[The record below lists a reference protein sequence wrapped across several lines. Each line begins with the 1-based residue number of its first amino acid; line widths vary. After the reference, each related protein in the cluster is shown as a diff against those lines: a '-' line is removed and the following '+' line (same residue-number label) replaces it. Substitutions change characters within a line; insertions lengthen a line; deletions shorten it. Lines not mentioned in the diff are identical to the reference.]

1 MKKKLQ
7 PGDDRELEILKA
19 VAQAWY
25 SHSSGSRPTSE
36 FDAHRRNFRGRLPS
50 RFKLEAMRKSA
61 SASNQVS
68 GYAAWDFGQSLWDAY
83 EIVAV
88 SKRLET
94 GLFVYDNPF
103 NELDSPTRA
112 VRRLGRASTAS
123 EVCLI
128 KCLQGDI
135 MRLMFHLIM
144 IRNSDPSVR
153 FYSFFFLAAFLFL
166 LM

>member
-50 RFKLEAMRKSA
+50 RFKLEAMRKST
-61 SASNQVS
+61 SASNQAS

-94 GLFVYDNPF
+94 GLFVDENPF
-103 NELDSPTRA
+103 NQLDSQTR
-112 VRRLGRASTAS
+112 VIRRRRESKHSLRSLFDKMS
-123 EVCLI
+123 S
-128 KCLQGDI
+128 
-135 MRLMFHLIM
+135 R
-144 IRNSDPSVR
+144 R
-153 FYSFFFLAAFLFL
+153 FNEADVPPDNDT
-166 LM
+166 

>member
-7 PGDDRELEILKA
+7 PEDDRELEILKA

-50 RFKLEAMRKSA
+50 RFKLEAMRKST
-61 SASNQVS
+61 SASNQAS
-68 GYAAWDFGQSLWDAY
+68 GYTAWDFGQSLWDAY

-94 GLFVYDNPF
+94 GLFVDDNPF
-103 NELDSPTRA
+103 NELDSPTRV
-112 VRRLGRASTAS
+112 VRRRRESKHSLRSLFDKMS
-123 EVCLI
+123 S
-128 KCLQGDI
+128 
-135 MRLMFHLIM
+135 R
-144 IRNSDPSVR
+144 R
-153 FYSFFFLAAFLFL
+153 FYEADVPPDNDT
-166 LM
+166 